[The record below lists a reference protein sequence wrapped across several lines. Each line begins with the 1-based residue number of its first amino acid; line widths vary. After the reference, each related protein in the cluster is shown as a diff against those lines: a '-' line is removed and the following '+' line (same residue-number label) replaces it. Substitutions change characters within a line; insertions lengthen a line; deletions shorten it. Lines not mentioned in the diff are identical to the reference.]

1 MKIYIAAPLFNEG
14 ERAFNEK
21 VDDILRACG
30 HETFLLHGAPEIV
43 LHNEEELR
51 EFFRNNR

>member
-21 VDDILRACG
+21 VDDILIACG
-30 HETFLLHGAPEIV
+30 HETFLPQRAPEVV

>member
-21 VDDILRACG
+21 VDDILRACC
-30 HETFLLHGAPEIV
+30 HETFLPQRAPEVV
-43 LHNEEELR
+43 LRSEEELR